1 MGLKDYCEDLLTA
14 VLPSRV
20 RWRQA
25 VRALPTPLP
34 SSVAYFRSAELHLKV
49 KEKMRRTEFD
59 LIFVHCSSVAQY
71 VLDYTRCVRIMDYG
85 DLDSMKWSEYARWK
99 PFPFSAG
106 YALEAKK
113 LREYERRLALRFDRC
128 SVTTRREKDSFDT
141 LQAPTPCTV
150 IPNGVDTS
158 YFRRHEGRKNDVIVF
173 LGRMDYYPN
182 IDGVYRFVHDVL
194 PLIRRRRP
202 NVTLRIVG
210 SNPSRRIRDL
220 ARIPGVQVTGHVS
233 DVRPFVEDAAVS
245 IAPLRI
251 ARGTQNKILESMA
264 MGVPV
269 VASREAAS
277 GIDASPGRDLMVA
290 DSCEMFAQCIL
301 DLLQDSALRRRL
313 VESALNQIEHSHQW
327 PASMRI
333 LDGLLAEATDT
344 VYKTA
349 P

>member
-1 MGLKDYCEDLLTA
+1 
-14 VLPSRV
+14 
-20 RWRQA
+20 
-25 VRALPTPLP
+25 
-34 SSVAYFRSAELHLKV
+34 
-49 KEKMRRTEFD
+49 
-59 LIFVHCSSVAQY
+59 
-71 VLDYTRCVRIMDYG
+71 MDYG

-99 PFPFSAG
+99 RFPFSAG

-141 LQAPTPCTV
+141 LKASTPCTV

-158 YFRRHEGRKNDVIVF
+158 YFRQHEGRKNDVIVF

-182 IDGVYRFVHDVL
+182 IDGVYRFVRDVF
-194 PLIRRRRP
+194 PLVRDRSP

-220 ARIPGVQVTGHVS
+220 ARIPGVEVTGHVP
-233 DVRPFVEDAAVS
+233 DVRPFVEDASVS

-269 VASREAAS
+269 VATKEAAS
-277 GIDASPGRDLMVA
+277 GIDASPGRDLLVA
-290 DSCEMFAQCIL
+290 DGSEMFARHIL

-313 VESALNQIEHSHQW
+313 VESALKQIEHSHQW
-327 PASMRI
+327 PASMQI

-344 VYKTA
+344 ICRTA
-349 P
+349 Q